1 MCESCAECGHGSMT
15 SPSDDFC
22 SDVCQQHWHAKRTIG
37 YPTPEQPA
45 NSPVPTQLTAVA
57 RRWRAA

>member
-1 MCESCAECGHGSMT
+1 MT

-22 SDVCQQHWHAKRTIG
+22 SDVCQQHWHAKRTLG
-37 YPTPEQPA
+37 YPTSPQT
-45 NSPVPTQLTAVA
+45 PVPAHMNTTV

>member
-1 MCESCAECGHGSMT
+1 MCESCAECGHASMT

-37 YPTPEQPA
+37 YPATPEAPA
-45 NSPVPTQLTAVA
+45 PAHLTAVV